1 MNKIPKIIHQIWIGE
16 EMPDKLKGFTDKM
29 KSEHPDYE
37 YYLWGNE
44 LWKKYA
50 DDPFIDSYKDKG
62 FPLAFVTDRF
72 RMLLLNEYGGIAV
85 DPDCEIIRSFDNIL
99 NKLSKDIVYFCPARK
114 KIDSGA
120 LFECGIQGSTPGS
133 RIVKE
138 LLKVWN
144 RFGLNYAPGGLR
156 TSNKLIEI
164 FDTDIAILGH
174 EYFFTYEVNNKT
186 ILLHEPH
193 TLDSWRKPEQKR
205 IMQNR
210 RAVTVKKLEN
220 EIVNFT

>member
-1 MNKIPKIIHQIWIGE
+1 MNKIPKIIHQIWIGD
-16 EMPDKLKGFTDKM
+16 EMPDKLKGFTDNM
-29 KSEHPDYE
+29 KKEHPDYE
-37 YYLWGNE
+37 HHLWGNE
-44 LWKKYA
+44 LWEKYA
-50 DDPFIDSYKDKG
+50 DDPFIDSYRNKS
-62 FPLAFVTDRF
+62 FPLAFVVDRF

-99 NKLSKDIVYFCPARK
+99 NRLSENITYFCPARQ

-133 RIVKE
+133 RVVRE
-138 LLKVWN
+138 LLQVWN
-144 RFGLNYAPGGLR
+144 KFGLNYAPGGLR
-156 TSNKLIEI
+156 TSNRLIEI

-174 EYFFTYEVNNKT
+174 EYFFTYEVNDKT

-210 RAVTVKKLEN
+210 RAVTVQKLEN